1 MPEAVEML
9 SPTPTSFKV
18 RVKRPEELNPQI
30 LRLLSSKSAPVMALQ
45 EEARTLEQVYL
56 KVMTDARGLEHVQ

>member
-1 MPEAVEML
+1 
-9 SPTPTSFKV
+9 
-18 RVKRPEELNPQI
+18 
-30 LRLLSSKSAPVMALQ
+30 VMALQ